1 MTAENPDLK
10 GCQRLVVTHDLT
22 CKTDG
27 AVKQAT
33 VAPKKIV
40 LFFVGGAGDK
50 ESYYGTG
57 PNNNV
62 AEARKI
68 FVKNMDAEGLCAD
81 RYDAHHIG
89 YNSFVSEEGLKAN
102 VLDKISDL
110 TTSVYIIGHSLGGW
124 NGAHLSKV
132 LADKG
137 YRIPVL
143 VTLDPVG
150 EGQIVWGIS
159 NIYQKEPAP
168 KAEYWV
174 NVRADAKD
182 WNFSDLVADF
192 GEQWDMKSGP
202 NMNGRVDVNHADAWA
217 IFIADLGAGLSARDV
232 LMESVVLHFKGRK
245 CA

>member
-1 MTAENPDLK
+1 MAAENSELK
-10 GCQRLVVTHDLT
+10 GCQRLVVIHELT

-27 AVKQAT
+27 TVKQAT
-33 VAPKKIV
+33 VSPKKIV

-62 AEARKI
+62 AEALKI
-68 FVKNMDAEGLCAD
+68 FIKNMDAEGLCPD
-81 RYDAHHIG
+81 TYDAHHIG
-89 YNSFVSEEGLKAN
+89 YNAFTSDEGLNAN
-102 VLDKISDL
+102 VLAKIPDL
-110 TTSVYIIGHSLGGW
+110 TTPVYIIGHSLGGW

-132 LADKG
+132 LADRG

-159 NIYQKEPAP
+159 NIYQKEPTP

-192 GEQWDMKSGP
+192 GEQWDMTSGP

-217 IFIADLGAGLSARDV
+217 IYIAVLGGGVSARDI
-232 LMESVVLHFKGRK
+232 LMQSVIQHFKGRK

>member
-1 MTAENPDLK
+1 MAAENPQLN

-27 AVKQAT
+27 KVKQAT
-33 VAPKKIV
+33 VSPKKIV

-50 ESYYGTG
+50 ESYYLTG

-62 AEARKI
+62 DEARKI

-81 RYDAHHIG
+81 LYDAHHIG
-89 YNSFVSEEGLKAN
+89 YNDFVSNEGLKSS
-102 VLDKISDL
+102 VLEKIADL
-110 TTSVYIIGHSLGGW
+110 TTPVYIIGHSLGGW
-124 NGAHLSKV
+124 NGAHLSMV
-132 LADKG
+132 LAEKG

-150 EGQIVWGIS
+150 KGNVVWSIS
-159 NIYQKEPAP
+159 NIYQNEPKP
-168 KAEYWV
+168 KADYWV

-192 GEQWDMKSGP
+192 GEQWDMTSGP
-202 NMNGRVDVNHADAWA
+202 SMNGRVDVNHADAWA
-217 IFIADLGAGLSARDV
+217 IYIAALETGKSARDV